1 MRRALAVGVLAGLFE
16 ALQSVGDVGET
27 MRAAARTVPE
37 RLSMTAA
44 QDVRVTE
51 ADRVCGGCVEGQELG
66 GATTP
71 GRVGA
76 DGHDRSFVEEGGQ
89 GAAEVRAGGVQCLA
103 ELRTRR
109 RGEGEVGDD
118 TVLEGGEGW
127 RVG

>member
-1 MRRALAVGVLAGLFE
+1 MG
-16 ALQSVGDVGET
+16 
-27 MRAAARTVPE
+27 
-37 RLSMTAA
+37 
-44 QDVRVTE
+44 
-51 ADRVCGGCVEGQELG
+51 GGCVEGQELS

-118 TVLEGGEGW
+118 TVLEGGEGVARGVVHVRPS
-127 RVG
+127 RVCAVSGAPPRPRYFYDTCH